1 MCIFMCVLWTHV
13 YGLQMLSVTLYIILF
28 IDFEYRVFVVCFG
41 LVQQPTILLIFPSL
55 LSLRGRVIGVRMTML
70 NLLSG
75 YQHLN
80 SNMHALLGKCFY
92 H

>member
-1 MCIFMCVLWTHV
+1 M
-13 YGLQMLSVTLYIILF
+13 YGLQMFSVIPDIILF
-28 IDFEYRVFVVCFG
+28 IDFECHVFIVCFG
-41 LVQQPTILLIFPSL
+41 LCRKPTIPLIFQSL
-55 LSLRGRVIGVRMTML
+55 LSLRGWVIGVRMTML

-80 SNMHALLGKCFY
+80 SNMQALLSKCFY